1 MGKKKEKKNLT
12 IASLKNIG
20 DGKAV
25 GPGYKPGRDKALDAA
40 IKAIREG
47 KVRDSSG
54 LGTHLQVKKK
64 KKKKT
69 VTT

>member
-1 MGKKKEKKNLT
+1 MGKKKKDMT
-12 IASLKNIG
+12 IASLRNIG
-20 DGKAV
+20 DGIAV

-40 IKAIREG
+40 IERIRKKE
-47 KVRDSSG
+47 VPNSSG
-54 LGTHLQVKKK
+54 LGIHLQVKKK

>member
-1 MGKKKEKKNLT
+1 MAKKKKKDMT
-12 IASLKNIG
+12 IASLRDIG
-20 DGKAV
+20 DGIAV
-25 GPGYKPGRDKALDAA
+25 GPGYKKGRDKALDAA

-54 LGTHLQVKKK
+54 LGIHLQVKKK

>member
-12 IASLKNIG
+12 IASLRNIG
-20 DGKAV
+20 DGIAV

-40 IKAIREG
+40 IERIRKKE
-47 KVRDSSG
+47 VPNSSG